1 MHRRKEAVAGGMD
14 DFAAAVRKASD
25 ELGERD
31 RSMAA
36 NMVREVAN
44 GLEQASRS
52 VHGQSLQD
60 VTRSVADFARQQ
72 PTTFL
77 VGAALAGLALGRFVR
92 ASGEHEGA
100 HTREHRSEG
109 RRGGKEGVSTC
120 RTRWWPDI

>member
-1 MHRRKEAVAGGMD
+1 MHRQKEAVAGGMD

-36 NMVREVAN
+36 NMVREVAR

-60 VTRSVADFARQQ
+60 LTRSVATFDRRQ

-77 VGAALAGLALGRFVR
+77 VGEELDGLAIGRFVR
-92 ASGEHEGA
+92 AY
-100 HTREHRSEG
+100 
-109 RRGGKEGVSTC
+109 GGDGGGHAG
-120 RTRWWPDI
+120 